1 MSGSSSVGRY
11 ADSQIHFHSNL
22 CLQDFDSI
30 FGTLLPNTNAK
41 LEPPQGM
48 DETEGLEIKAWIH
61 LSVFSILAVSL
72 SELTGCI
79 PWSLEAVPDRA
90 QWWTT
95 IASCTF
101 PGLGTFALQA
111 STDVPRFRFRDFELN
126 WYWGNFICWAS
137 SFTPK
142 NNSRSTIRHQKR
154 DFLLLFLHAEFLAT
168 LWILKLRYVRSIL
181 LESVHL
187 GTSWMRL
194 IPLWIWVIRKT
205 LATWFGPIFR
215 IRNLSSCPWKRGC
228 LIMRMCCSAR
238 ASLMVLPQSRGVPFV
253 TTTIGWQCHL
263 KRRQG
268 RMCKPNNSAIKS
280 EMICI

>member
-1 MSGSSSVGRY
+1 MITRSKEDGCDWDRWHHWSMRTWMRKRRRRWDGPGKRSTRTWVEVVQCGRY

-61 LSVFSILAVSL
+61 PSVFSILAVSL

-126 WYWGNFICWAS
+126 WYWGNFTCWAS
-137 SFTPK
+137 SYTPPK
-142 NNSRSTIRHQKR
+142 KI
-154 DFLLLFLHAEFLAT
+154 
-168 LWILKLRYVRSIL
+168 
-181 LESVHL
+181 
-187 GTSWMRL
+187 
-194 IPLWIWVIRKT
+194 
-205 LATWFGPIFR
+205 
-215 IRNLSSCPWKRGC
+215 
-228 LIMRMCCSAR
+228 
-238 ASLMVLPQSRGVPFV
+238 
-253 TTTIGWQCHL
+253 
-263 KRRQG
+263 
-268 RMCKPNNSAIKS
+268 
-280 EMICI
+280 

>member
-1 MSGSSSVGRY
+1 MVLHGLTILPVQLCRFSLQLHFSWIASQAGRY
-11 ADSQIHFHSNL
+11 ADSQIHFPSNL

-61 LSVFSILAVSL
+61 LSVFSILAVS
-72 SELTGCI
+72 SAELTGCI

-126 WYWGNFICWAS
+126 
-137 SFTPK
+137 
-142 NNSRSTIRHQKR
+142 
-154 DFLLLFLHAEFLAT
+154 
-168 LWILKLRYVRSIL
+168 
-181 LESVHL
+181 
-187 GTSWMRL
+187 
-194 IPLWIWVIRKT
+194 
-205 LATWFGPIFR
+205 
-215 IRNLSSCPWKRGC
+215 
-228 LIMRMCCSAR
+228 
-238 ASLMVLPQSRGVPFV
+238 
-253 TTTIGWQCHL
+253 
-263 KRRQG
+263 
-268 RMCKPNNSAIKS
+268 
-280 EMICI
+280 